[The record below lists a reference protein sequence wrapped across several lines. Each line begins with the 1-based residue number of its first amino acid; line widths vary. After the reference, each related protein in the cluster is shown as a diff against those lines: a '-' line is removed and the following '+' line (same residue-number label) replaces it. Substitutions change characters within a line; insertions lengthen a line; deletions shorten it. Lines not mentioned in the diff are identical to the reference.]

1 MVSPGEA
8 RCAVCRWR
16 GFPNSLIGRSA
27 GRASEPLGRAR
38 CNPIAESLPLR
49 GTRLPVSAGTVP
61 DFPSLA
67 SLAPARARI
76 RGINLTEA

>member
-1 MVSPGEA
+1 MA
-8 RCAVCRWR
+8 RLSEFPDRPVCRSR
-16 GFPNSLIGRSA
+16 VRAA
-27 GRASEPLGRAR
+27 GQGAMQ
-38 CNPIAESLPLR
+38 PIAESLPLR

-61 DFPSLA
+61 DFPWLA